1 MNKIRYLKK
10 PQKVVAKRRNDQ
22 KQLRLIFIGISLILI
37 TLLLYLAPRAKP
49 TQSIISYEAQTR
61 LNQQVRTALVREMG
75 LKGIQIKSD
84 VKDQLALAFNLPD
97 RFNKLELQQKI
108 KERLAENGFSVRKTI
123 NLSRNRGFTFYV
135 DYQTHAVGSLSF
147 IKGGDFSDFAIYQG
161 QLKQKPQLSI
171 VIDDFGY
178 SNNDVIQG
186 FLELP
191 IDLTVSVI
199 PGHRFSRWC
208 AAKADELGKEVIV
221 HMPMEPEDRN
231 YAAGE
236 DQYML
241 MNNLMPFQIEQR
253 IRSAF
258 MELPQA
264 VGLNNH
270 MGSLVTTNERI
281 MGVVATTLKKNG
293 KYFIDSL
300 TTPRSV
306 AYEVAKSA
314 GVPATVRTV
323 FLDNQRNKDEI
334 RAHFEKALQVAQ
346 RSGYALVIGHV
357 YKETLETLREMI
369 ADQAFKDISLAFAS
383 EVVS

>member
-1 MNKIRYLKK
+1 MHKIRYLKK
-10 PQKVVAKRRNDQ
+10 PQKVVAKRRSDQ
-22 KQLRLIFIGISLILI
+22 KHLRLIFIGISLILI
-37 TLLLYLAPRAKP
+37 SLLLYLAPRAKP
-49 TQSIISYEAQTR
+49 TQSIINYEAQAR
-61 LNQQVRTALVREMG
+61 LNKQVRTALVREMD
-75 LKGIQIKSD
+75 LTGIQIKSD
-84 VKDQLALAFNLPD
+84 VKDQLALAFNLPEQYD
-97 RFNKLELQQKI
+97 KLAFQKKI
-108 KERLAENGFSVRKTI
+108 KDLLQKNGFTVRKTI
-123 NLSRNRGFTFYV
+123 NLSRNRGFTFYL

-147 IKGGDFSDFAIYQG
+147 IKGGDFSDFAIYKG
-161 QLKQKPQLSI
+161 QLKQKPRLSI

-178 SNNDVIQG
+178 SNNAVIQG

-208 AAKADELGKEVIV
+208 ATKADELGKEVIV

-231 YAAGE
+231 YASGE

-241 MNNLMPFQIEQR
+241 ANNLMPFQIEQR

-264 VGLNNH
+264 VGMNNH

-281 MGVVATTLKKNG
+281 MRVVTGTLKKNG

-306 AYEVAKSA
+306 AYETAKSA
-314 GVPATVRTV
+314 GVPTTVRTV

-334 RAHFEKALQVAQ
+334 RAHFEKALQVAR
-346 RSGYALVIGHV
+346 RSGHALVIGHV
-357 YKETLETLREMI
+357 YKETLETLRQMI
-369 ADQAFKDISLAFAS
+369 AEQAFKNISLAFAS